1 MHPDQKS
8 GTVGEGGEQVLL
20 GLYVKM
26 QTKWAGIRS
35 RMENETGAVA
45 TEYVVLL
52 VLIALGIIV
61 GASVLAGVIN
71 DKFNCASSAITP
83 IGKSANC

>member
-1 MHPDQKS
+1 M
-8 GTVGEGGEQVLL
+8 LL

-26 QTKWAGIRS
+26 QGMWAGLRS
-35 RMENETGAVA
+35 RMEDESGAVA

-61 GASVLAGVIN
+61 GAAVLAGAIN
-71 DKFNCASSAITP
+71 DKFSCASSTISTSS
-83 IGKSANC
+83 KSSAC